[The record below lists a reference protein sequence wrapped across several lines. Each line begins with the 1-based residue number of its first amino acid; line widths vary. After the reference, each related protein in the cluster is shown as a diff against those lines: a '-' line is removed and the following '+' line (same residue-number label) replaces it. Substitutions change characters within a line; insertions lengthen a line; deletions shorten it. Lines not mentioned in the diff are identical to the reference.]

1 MSSPKRRK
9 RHEEH
14 EEHENHER
22 WLVSYADMITVLMAL
37 FIVLFAISTV
47 DATKFEALKAS
58 LASSFG
64 NPITVV
70 NQGKSPTPGDT
81 SSDFPLDLSAA
92 IVAPSTPKVES
103 EVAKAVSAA
112 RARDALA
119 EADRTR
125 AGVQREVR
133 NLEQTRKAIVAALAR
148 KRLSGSVR
156 FRYDERGLVVSVVT
170 DEVLFAADRAN
181 LSSVGV
187 AVLDAIGPVLR
198 TIPNDLLVEGHTNLV
213 PVAPKYFPTEW
224 ELSTARATTVVRHL
238 IDAERIEPVR
248 LSAAGYADQRPL
260 IPGTSSRA
268 NRLNRRVEIV
278 VVSTLPPEDRA
289 LLPTIAPTVTQAG

>member
-1 MSSPKRRK
+1 MSSPRRRK

-64 NPITVV
+64 NPIAVV

-81 SSDFPLDLSAA
+81 NGEFPLELSASL
-92 IVAPSTPKVES
+92 VSPSSPRLDS
-103 EVAKAVSAA
+103 EVAQAVSAA

-119 EADRTR
+119 EADRAR
-125 AGVQREVR
+125 ATVEREVR
-133 NLEQTRKAIVAALAR
+133 SLEQTRRDIVAALR
-148 KRLSGSVR
+148 RNKLRGSVR

-170 DEVLFAADRAN
+170 DEVLFAADLAL
-181 LSSVGV
+181 LSAVGAKV
-187 AVLDAIGPVLR
+187 VDTLAPVLR
-198 TIPNDLLVEGHTNLV
+198 DIPNDLLVEGHTNTV

-224 ELSTARATTVVRHL
+224 ELSTARATAVVRHL
-238 IDAERIEPVR
+238 IDSGRVTPRR

-260 IPGTSSRA
+260 IPGTSARA

-278 VVSTLPPEDRA
+278 VVSTLPPQDRA
-289 LLPTIAPTVTQAG
+289 LLPTIAPTVTRTG